1 MTLGRTLSVALNGL
15 DGALVEVEAH
25 LAQGLPG
32 FSVTGLPDKACG
44 QAPDRV
50 RSAAANSG
58 VALPN
63 RRITV
68 NLSPASL
75 AKHGSGFDLPIA
87 IAVLEAADVVRFRG
101 VQRIVHVGE
110 LGLDGRIRAVRGVL
124 PVVLAASRAGAR
136 AVVVPPENV
145 AEAQLVEDI
154 DVHSAP
160 DLATLLGWYARAA
173 EGEPLPVAGP
183 APGGVDA
190 VGGGPDLA
198 DVVGQGQARAAL
210 EVAAAGGHHLLLSG
224 PPGVGK
230 TMLAERLVTVLPSLS
245 RDQAL
250 ETHAVRSL
258 CGDVEAVAAGLDLVP
273 PFVAPHHS
281 ASIAA
286 IAGGGSGVVLPGAIS
301 RAHGGVLFLDEAPEF
316 KSSVLQTLR
325 QPLES
330 GEVVIARAKQ
340 VVRYPA
346 RFLLVLAQNPCPC
359 GYGWGKAVDC
369 VCRPQELRSYAARL
383 SGPLLDRVD
392 IRVHVPPVRHAA
404 FADERGES
412 SAIVAARVAEARR
425 VQQERWGPHGWT
437 TNGSVPGHVL
447 RRSPWRLAPAA
458 TRVLDIGLDRGRL
471 TLRGYDRVLRLAWT
485 LADLAGTGAPRAEEV
500 GVATTMRVSQQA
512 VAA

>member
-1 MTLGRTLSVALNGL
+1 MSLGRTLSVALNGL
-15 DGALVEVEAH
+15 EGALVEVEAY

-50 RSAAANSG
+50 KSAAANSG
-58 VALPN
+58 VALPA

-75 AKHGSGFDLPIA
+75 AKQGSGFDLSIA
-87 IAVLEAADVVRFRG
+87 IAVLEAAEVVRYRA
-101 VQRIVHVGE
+101 VHRIVHVGE

-124 PVVLAASRAGAR
+124 PAVLAAARAGVA

-145 AEAQLVEDI
+145 AEAQLVDGI
-154 DVHSAP
+154 AVHAP
-160 DLATLLGWYARAA
+160 RDLATLLGWYAAAA
-173 EGEPLPVAGP
+173 EGESLPLAP
-183 APGGVDA
+183 AATCGGSESSRR
-190 VGGGPDLA
+190 PDLA
-198 DVVGQGQARAAL
+198 DVVGQTEARAAL

-230 TMLAERLVTVLPSLS
+230 TMLAERLVTVLPPLT

-250 ETHAVRSL
+250 EAHAVRSL
-258 CGDVEAVAAGLDLVP
+258 CGSVDAEAGLDLTP

-281 ASIAA
+281 ASVAA
-286 IAGGGSGVVLPGAIS
+286 IAGGGSGAIVPGAIS
-301 RAHGGVLFLDEAPEF
+301 RAHGGVLLLDEAPEF
-316 KSSVLQTLR
+316 KSHVLQTLR

-359 GYGWGKAVDC
+359 GYGWGKAADC

-392 IRVHVPPVRHAA
+392 IRVDVPPVRPAA

-412 SAIVAARVAEARR
+412 SAVVAARVAAARAA
-425 VQQERWGPHGWT
+425 QAQRWGTQGWS
-437 TNGSVPGHVL
+437 TNGAVPGHVL
-447 RRSPWRLAPAA
+447 RRRPWRLPPEV
-458 TRVLDIGLDRGRL
+458 TRVLDVGLDRGRL
-471 TLRGYDRVLRLAWT
+471 TLRGYDRVLRVAWT
-485 LADLAGTGAPRAEEV
+485 LSDLAGRDRPGPEEV
-500 GVATTMRVSQQA
+500 GRATTMRVPNHS

>member
-1 MTLGRTLSVALNGL
+1 MSLGRTLSVALNGL
-15 DGALVEVEAH
+15 EGALVEVEAH
-25 LAQGLPG
+25 VAPGLPA
-32 FSVTGLPDKACG
+32 FAVTGLPDKACG

-50 RSAAANSG
+50 KSAAANSG
-58 VALPN
+58 FALPA

-75 AKHGSGFDLPIA
+75 AKHGSGFDLPMA
-87 IAVLEAADVVRFRG
+87 LAVLQAAEVVRYRG
-101 VQRIVHVGE
+101 VERIVHVGE

-124 PVVLAASRAGAR
+124 PVVLAAARAGAQ
-136 AVVVPPENV
+136 AVVVPQENL
-145 AEAQLVEDI
+145 AEAQLVDGI
-154 DVHSAP
+154 AVHAAP
-160 DLATLLGWYARAA
+160 DLSTLLAWYAVAAAGGALPVPDRAA
-173 EGEPLPVAGP
+173 SRAEGA
-183 APGGVDA
+183 AT
-190 VGGGPDLA
+190 GPDLA
-198 DVVGQGQARAAL
+198 DVAGQGQARAGL
-210 EVAAAGGHHLLLSG
+210 EVAAAGAHHLLLSG

-245 RDQAL
+245 REQAL
-250 ETHAVRSL
+250 ETHAIRSL
-258 CGDVEAVAAGLDLVP
+258 CGAVEADAGLDLTP

-286 IAGGGSGVVLPGAIS
+286 IAGGGSGAVVPGAIS

-316 KSSVLQTLR
+316 KTSVLQTLR

-359 GYGWGKAVDC
+359 GYGWGKAADC

-392 IRVHVPPVRHAA
+392 IRVQVAPVRHAA
-404 FADERGES
+404 FAEERGES
-412 SAIVAARVAEARR
+412 SAAVAARVRQARA
-425 VQQERWGPHGWT
+425 VQEERWGPHGWR

-447 RRSPWRLAPAA
+447 RKRPWRLDPRA
-458 TRVLDIGLDRGRL
+458 TRMLDAGLDRGRL

-485 LADLAGTGAPRAEEV
+485 VADLAGTTGPGPDEV
-500 GVATTMRVSQQA
+500 AVATTLRVSSEA